1 MEFNYCTRGAD
12 ITNFEYARE
21 LYGRHG
27 YKLPQLVFWN
37 VQSRN
42 EQQPVSMNE
51 QNVVLLSGCTSRLF
65 SMAVSGDLDPY
76 QYMLQVLNS
85 ERYAAISA

>member
-1 MEFNYCTRGAD
+1 MSSS
-12 ITNFEYARE
+12 
-21 LYGRHG
+21 L
-27 YKLPQLVFWN
+27 
-37 VQSRN
+37 S
-42 EQQPVSMNE
+42 SMNE